1 MKILSKLKES
11 NSVDEDYINVRLTA
25 FYAHICHSNA
35 RSLYR
40 RIKKINNLQKKYMIF
55 IFYGII

>member
-40 RIKKINNLQKKYMIF
+40 RIKKINNWLLKKVNST
-55 IFYGII
+55 

>member
-11 NSVDEDYINVRLTA
+11 NSVDEDYTNVRLTA

-35 RSLYR
+35 RSLY
-40 RIKKINNLQKKYMIF
+40 KKINNL
-55 IFYGII
+55 